1 MQIRRA
7 RYDEGQQL
15 VTLWGAAVDA
25 THHFLTPA
33 DRLAIGVQVA
43 QFLPEAPLWVAVN
56 EQDIPVGFMLLADQ
70 HMAALFIAPQWQG
83 KGAGSLLIDYALSL
97 CPALTTD
104 VNEQNRAALA
114 FYLAKGFE
122 ITGRSATDSDG
133 RPYPLLHLR
142 YRGSEE

>member
-15 VTLWGAAVDA
+15 VALWEAAVDA

-33 DRLAIGVQVA
+33 DRLAIGEQVA
-43 QFLPEAPLWVAVN
+43 QFLPAAPLWVAVN
-56 EQDIPVGFMLLADQ
+56 EQDIPAGFMLLADQ
-70 HMAALFIAPQWQG
+70 HMAALFISPQWQG